1 MNVEKIEKENY
12 KMRGMDWLL
21 SKLAE
26 ECSEFSAAWL
36 QYKNKIDITMKEKD
50 VNKLYYNMIA
60 ELVDVKVGLNHV
72 LSNMKDE
79 DVLFIMKERENNKYK
94 KIAKKI
100 KELKNALQ

>member
-1 MNVEKIEKENY
+1 MNIEKIEKDNFDI
-12 KMRGMDWLL
+12 RGIDWLL

-36 QYKNKIDITMKEKD
+36 QYKNKIDITIKEKD

-60 ELVDVKVGLNHV
+60 ELVDVKVGLNHI

-79 DVLFIMKERENNKYK
+79 DILDFMKKREKNKYK
-94 KIAKKI
+94 RIAKKI